1 MKKII
6 INLSIIA
13 VMLILFQGINA
24 QTIKYTMPEEI
35 APHEGTWLQW
45 PHNHTYPPY
54 WREDLEPS
62 WIEMTRELVAGEN
75 VHIIA
80 YDSDEHNHIVQ
91 VLNNA
96 GVPLTNVDFFIH
108 PNNDVWVRDNGPIFV
123 YNSIGNLRILDW
135 GFNGWGEE
143 TPYELCDVIPALVSE
158 DIEIPDVN
166 LSAMVL
172 EGGSIEIDGK
182 GTLMATKS
190 AIINPNRN
198 PSLTQAQIEEYMTIN
213 LGVTNFIWLDGV
225 PGLEI
230 TDMHIDGFARFN
242 DSTTIVTMDSLD
254 LIYWEVPPSDISILY
269 DAQDVNG
276 NPYNFLHLP
285 LTVNNVVTT
294 CLSAVQDFGRRGG
307 ENLGYKGSYVNYYT
321 GNTVVLVPTY
331 NDPNDAVAI
340 SLLQTLYSSRTVVG
354 IDVRNLYSQ
363 GGMVHCVTQQQPVGQ
378 DPNGIIDRGASG
390 IRLLQ
395 NSPNP
400 FSTFTTIS
408 FTLKEKSFA
417 RLEVYNSQG
426 KSLATLVN
434 SRLPAGD
441 HTYTLVSDDYKNGI
455 YTYTLTIDSTIV
467 LSKKMMVTK

>member
-1 MKKII
+1 MKNRIIKIA
-6 INLSIIA
+6 LIA
-13 VMLILFQGINA
+13 IVSLLFHGINA

-35 APHEGTWLQW
+35 SQHEGTWLQW

-62 WIEMTRELVAGEN
+62 WIEMTRELQAGEK

-80 YDSDEHNHIVQ
+80 YDETEHNHIIQ
-91 VLNNA
+91 MLTA
-96 GVPLTNVDFFIH
+96 TSVPLTNVDFFIH

-123 YNSIGNLRILDW
+123 YDSHGDLRILDW

-143 TPYELCDVIPALVSE
+143 APYELCDAIPSLVSE
-158 DIEIPDVN
+158 DIEIPDVD

-172 EGGSIEIDGK
+172 EGGSIEIDGN

-190 AIINPNRN
+190 SIINPNRN

-242 DSTTIVTMDSLD
+242 DSSTIVTMDSLD
-254 LIYWEVPPSDISILY
+254 LIYWEVPPDDISILY
-269 DAQDVNG
+269 NAQDING
-276 NPYNFLHLP
+276 NPYNFLYLP
-285 LTVNNVVTT
+285 LTANNVVTT
-294 CLSAVQDFGRRGG
+294 WG
-307 ENLGYKGSYVNYYT
+307 ENLGYKGSYINYYT
-321 GNTVVLVPTY
+321 GNSVVLVPTY
-331 NDPNDAVAI
+331 NDPNDAIAI

-363 GGMVHCVTQQQPVGQ
+363 GGMVHCVTQQQPDSQ
-378 DPNGIIDRGASG
+378 NPNGIIDIGFNSN
-390 IRLLQ
+390 ILLQ

-400 FSTFTTIS
+400 FNTFTTIS
-408 FTLKEKSFA
+408 FTLKAKSFA

-426 KSLATLVN
+426 QKLETIVN
-434 SRLPAGD
+434 SKLPAGD
-441 HTYTLVSDDYKNGI
+441 HAYTLVSDDYKNGI

-467 LSKKMMVTK
+467 LSKKMMVVK

>member
-1 MKKII
+1 MKNRIFKIA
-6 INLSIIA
+6 LIA
-13 VMLILFQGINA
+13 IMSLLFHRTNA

-35 APHEGTWLQW
+35 GLHEGTWLQW

-62 WIEMTRELVAGEN
+62 WIKMTRELQAGEK

-91 VLNNA
+91 ALTDA
-96 GVPLTNVDFFIH
+96 GVSLTNVDFFIH

-123 YNSIGNLRILDW
+123 YDSTGDLRILDW

-143 TPYELCDVIPALVSE
+143 APYELCDAIPALVSE
-158 DIEIPDVN
+158 DIEIPDVD

-190 AIINPNRN
+190 SIINPNRN
-198 PSLTQAQIEEYMTIN
+198 PSLTQTQIEEYMTIN

-242 DSTTIVTMDSLD
+242 DSATIVTMDSLD
-254 LIYWEVPPSDISILY
+254 LIYWEVSPSDISILY

-276 NPYNFLHLP
+276 NPYNFLYLP
-285 LTVNNVVTT
+285 LTANNVVTT
-294 CLSAVQDFGRRGG
+294 WE

-340 SLLQTLYSSRTVVG
+340 SILQTLYSSRTVVG
-354 IDVRNLYSQ
+354 IDCKIRSLRFTGAKVRN
-363 GGMVHCVTQQQPVGQ
+363 
-378 DPNGIIDRGASG
+378 
-390 IRLLQ
+390 
-395 NSPNP
+395 
-400 FSTFTTIS
+400 
-408 FTLKEKSFA
+408 
-417 RLEVYNSQG
+417 
-426 KSLATLVN
+426 
-434 SRLPAGD
+434 
-441 HTYTLVSDDYKNGI
+441 
-455 YTYTLTIDSTIV
+455 DS
-467 LSKKMMVTK
+467 